1 LKIIFGKFPFFQR
14 FFFQNNSEF
23 MTENSF
29 KKYFLQNGENR
40 TLQRGSYKP
49 TFLLQLNFGQKI

>member
-1 LKIIFGKFPFFQR
+1 
-14 FFFQNNSEF
+14 